1 MQAQALRDLCIV
13 NARIVKGGTDAGA
26 VDPAIVTVGHNLH
39 LHNLLVIRPVIV
51 HDRQQRNVV
60 MRGGPGGTA
69 AGNAFYLEVQRRV
82 AASRE
87 SRKAVIEMA
96 HVCERHKGQD
106 YAEIVRQINICI
118 AEIRPCLNMSEL
130 TQMLVTTR
138 QCPGTCRKVNSAF
151 CL

>member
-1 MQAQALRDLCIV
+1 ML
-13 NARIVKGGTDAGA
+13 NSPT
-26 VDPAIVTVGHNLH
+26 
-39 LHNLLVIRPVIV
+39 
-51 HDRQQRNVV
+51 
-60 MRGGPGGTA
+60 GGTA

-130 TQMLVTTR
+130 TQMLVTTPLAEIVTKTEEST
-138 QCPGTCRKVNSAF
+138 QGEWNSYGSS
-151 CL
+151 